1 MGKSLASV
9 PPFCN
14 GLACGPRHLGL
25 KAQVLKMLQNPTAS
39 PILGQHNKESSHANL
54 CHFTSQ
60 RLEDR

>member
-1 MGKSLASV
+1 MGKSLASA

-14 GLACGPRHLGL
+14 GLVCCPGHLGL
-25 KAQVLKMLQNPTAS
+25 KTQALKMLQSSTAS
-39 PILGQHNKESSHANL
+39 PILSQHNKESSHANL